1 MRGLFYCPEHSMRR
15 VETYVGQQVYEWL
28 FSVDAQNTMTSI
40 AKVCAALFGTSGTV
54 NGLACTA
61 TGPASM
67 AVQIGAGEIYQ
78 MEALEATTC
87 GTLPANTA
95 NTILKQGIQLG
106 AYTTST
112 FAVPGTSGQSINYL
126 IEAQYQDSDISL
138 DPTSGASP
146 VVLQFYNAA
155 NPTTPWSG
163 PSNSGST
170 SNTFRDGIIAYQIKA
185 GTAATTG
192 TQVTPSPDTGW
203 IGLWVITVAY
213 GATSLTSAN
222 IAQYTGSPVLPTGI
236 LQSILTSNLTAGV
249 DSGTANVV
257 QAKFPIPVP
266 NLTDQMDV
274 WVKIANANTG
284 ATTFTPNP
292 GVISASP
299 VIGAAHAALQGG
311 ELVVGGRAN
320 LIWRQDVSSWVLVEC
335 TGAAIQVAP
344 ATASNHAVQ
353 FGQVSGVVGQVRNLV
368 MSVATASATA
378 TLTADEIIVETALGG
393 LRYCLPSFSKTINLA
408 TTGAGG
414 MDTGTA
420 PVSGFVAL
428 YAIYNPTTAAAALL
442 ATNATSTVQP
452 NVYGGANMPSG
463 YTASALV
470 SVWPTN
476 ASSQFAVGTQTDRF
490 ISIPLVQAL
499 SSSTSSTTI
508 TITSLTL
515 TGVPKNARYITGSV
529 SMTNSIAAN
538 SFMTLYASSTG
549 AGPKQFSINTPGAG
563 GNLVAFEHLQTSAPQ
578 QLQYAASTSTG
589 SNTYSYII
597 NLNGY
602 EI

>member
-1 MRGLFYCPEHSMRR
+1 MRR

-40 AKVCAALFGTSGTV
+40 AKVCAALFGTGGTV

-87 GTLPANTA
+87 GTLPANTT

-106 AYTTST
+106 TYTTST

-236 LQSILTSNLTAGV
+236 LQSILTSNLTYGV
-249 DSGTANVV
+249 DSGSANTV
-257 QAKFPIPVP
+257 QAKFPIPVAT
-266 NLTDQMDV
+266 LTDGLDV
-274 WVKIANANTG
+274 WVKIAAANTG

-344 ATASNHAVQ
+344 ATASNHAMQ
-353 FGQVSGVVGQVRNLV
+353 LGQATGRLLNIQTFNSSGTYTPTAGTTHCRVTVVGPG
-368 MSVATASATA
+368 S
-378 TLTADEIIVETALGG
+378 
-393 LRYCLPSFSKTINLA
+393 LRWRRRRRRRCYRILSSRLSY
-408 TTGAGG
+408 GAGCYCRG
-414 MDTGTA
+414 WGCHFFDNWKLGRNVVCRRRYFCNWWIRGIGRVHSCAPNDSIGRCGRHRVWWEYLQWRWLTRTA
-420 PVSGFVAL
+420 RAGHCRIKCLRRKRRWFDF
-428 YAIYNPTTAAAALL
+428 L
-442 ATNATSTVQP
+442 ARR
-452 NVYGGANMPSG
+452 
-463 YTASALV
+463 
-470 SVWPTN
+470 
-476 ASSQFAVGTQTDRF
+476 DR
-490 ISIPLVQAL
+490 
-499 SSSTSSTTI
+499 TI
-508 TITSLTL
+508 FRNID
-515 TGVPKNARYITGSV
+515 G
-529 SMTNSIAAN
+529 
-538 SFMTLYASSTG
+538 
-549 AGPKQFSINTPGAG
+549 
-563 GNLVAFEHLQTSAPQ
+563 
-578 QLQYAASTSTG
+578 
-589 SNTYSYII
+589 
-597 NLNGY
+597 
-602 EI
+602 